1 MKTQEIKRK
10 ETNIKKQKKTKP
22 KKKKQ
27 KTKKATVMVAILPQ
41 LLQTNIQGN

>member
-22 KKKKQ
+22 KKKTENQ
-27 KTKKATVMVAILPQ
+27 KSNSNGSHLASVTSNKHPR
-41 LLQTNIQGN
+41 